1 MVPSNHVKHLLATLA
16 TLAASS
22 LCACSSTPAPTA
34 DPADSGPAT
43 TFTEVYTTV
52 MSSGSP
58 SCTDHHSGGT
68 SAAGNLD
75 MSSQKLAY
83 TNLVGVPAA
92 GPECGPE
99 GLDGGAPEIRV
110 VAGNAAASLL
120 YQKLLGAQPLCGGA
134 MPALG
139 DAVSATQLALVK
151 SWIENGAPND

>member
-1 MVPSNHVKHLLATLA
+1 MRALVVTLA
-16 TLAASS
+16 CLSV
-22 LCACSSTPAPTA
+22 LACSSNPGPTA
-34 DPADSGPAT
+34 GPSDSGPAA
-43 TFTEVYTTV
+43 TFTEVYATV

-83 TNLVGVPAA
+83 TNLVGVPAS
-92 GPECGPE
+92 GPECGP
-99 GLDGGAPEIRV
+99 GAIDGGAVQIRV

-120 YQKLLGAQPLCGGA
+120 YQKLVGAQPLCGSA

-139 DAVSATQLALVK
+139 DSVSASQLALVK
-151 SWIENGAPND
+151 SWIDDGAPND